1 MLNNSYAPFILDLYR
16 GFRSE
21 LLDGYQVGFDP
32 VWGAYMDN
40 TSSHTVMAT
49 ELEAAISPTD
59 TPGPTPTFTLTPTP
73 GVTPSDFIY
82 LPLTEK

>member
-1 MLNNSYAPFILDLYR
+1 
-16 GFRSE
+16 
-21 LLDGYQVGFDP
+21 
-32 VWGAYMDN
+32 MDN